1 MDTQC
6 VLMSHR
12 AALLAA
18 LLGLAATGATCK
30 GGESPPPAET
40 PPPEA
45 KPEATVKAPPV
56 VEIESIDMALIPPN
70 SRGDVVRILNETF
83 AYCGCAR
90 SVASCLAN
98 KEQCTCPNASQR
110 VADFVVNQFQN
121 GAAAEDVESQL
132 IDGFSEGYNSK
143 PNELDATGQPVK
155 GAEDAK
161 VVIAEFADFRCPH
174 CAAAFEVLERVV
186 AQRDDVK
193 VNYYYFPLSG
203 NGEASLQAAEAAE
216 EAREQGKFWQMA
228 SVIYRNQL
236 ALTVEDLLKYGAQ
249 AGLDVPKL
257 AAALD
262 AKKHRKTVLA
272 DKRIGER
279 LGVSSTPSIY
289 VNGRTYGLVRT
300 PAVFNMRIDMELGRG
315 TCD

>member
-1 MDTQC
+1 MATQC

-30 GGESPPPAET
+30 GGEGPPPAET

-45 KPEATVKAPPV
+45 APEPVVKAPPV
-56 VEIESIDMALIPPN
+56 VEIESIDMALIPPH
-70 SRGDVVRILNETF
+70 SRTDVVRILNETF

-90 SVASCLAN
+90 SVASCLAH

-110 VADFVVNQFQN
+110 VADFVVSQFQN

-143 PNELDATGQPVK
+143 PNDLDPADQPQR
-155 GAEDAK
+155 GADDAK

-186 AQRDDVK
+186 DRRDDVK
-193 VNYYYFPLSG
+193 VHYYYFPLTG
-203 NGEASLQAAEAAE
+203 NGEPSLQAAEAAE
-216 EAREQGKFWQMA
+216 EARAQGKFWEMA
-228 SVIYRNQL
+228 SLLYRNQL
-236 ALTVEDLLKYGAQ
+236 ALSPEDLLKYGAQ

-262 AKKHRKTVLA
+262 TKKHRKTVLA
-272 DKRIGER
+272 DKRVGER
-279 LGVSSTPSIY
+279 LGVRSTPSIFI
-289 VNGRTYGLVRT
+289 NGRTYGLVRT
-300 PAVFNMRIDMELGRG
+300 PEVFDMRIEMELGRG